1 MMANKK
7 RYFGS
12 IEKLKTGW
20 RLRVTVGYNENGRPI
35 RRSKMTKTKNA
46 KEREKELNRFID
58 DLEKNGY
65 EAPSKLTF
73 KEFVENE
80 WLPKHAQRHLAYKTY
95 NEYHS
100 QIKRRLYP
108 AIGGVQL
115 DKISTIQIVNLID
128 NLQKPDS
135 NLITGEVLSA
145 RTIRHIYFALSSV
158 LETAVEWKV
167 LTANPAK
174 GIKLP
179 KIKKRPP
186 TIYTP
191 EDITQLDKAL
201 AKEPI
206 QMQAMIYI
214 ALITGCREA
223 ELAALEWK
231 HIDFIENEITFE
243 QTAIMVVGE
252 GVRIKPGT
260 KNGETGKVDI
270 PTWLSALLE
279 SYKPLSLPGT
289 GEWTGHH
296 FLFADP
302 TGKPFR
308 PDSYYQRWKRL
319 TERHG
324 LPSIRFHDLRHTSA
338 TLLLNNGLD
347 IKVIQE
353 RLRHKSFNTT
363 ADIYSHVLK
372 EKQQE
377 AANTFKNP
385 FS

>member
-1 MMANKK
+1 MANKK

-35 RRSKMTKTKNA
+35 RRSKTTKTKNA

-58 DLEKNGY
+58 ELEKNGY

-80 WLPKHAQRHLAYKTY
+80 WLPKHAQRYLAYKTY

-108 AIGGVQL
+108 IIGGVQL

-128 NLQKPDS
+128 TLQKSDS
-135 NLITGEVLSA
+135 NLVTGEILSA
-145 RTIRHIYFALSSV
+145 RTIRNIYFALSSV

-167 LTANPAK
+167 LATNPAK
-174 GIKLP
+174 GVKLP

-191 EDITQLDKAL
+191 EDIAQLDKAL

-231 HIDFIENEITFE
+231 HIDFVENEITFE

>member
-1 MMANKK
+1 MANKK
-7 RYFGS
+7 RYFGT

-58 DLEKNGY
+58 ELEKNGY

-128 NLQKPDS
+128 KLQKPDS
-135 NLITGEVLSA
+135 NLITGKVLSA
-145 RTIRHIYFALSSV
+145 RTIRNIYFALSSV

-179 KIKKRPP
+179 KTKKRPP

-191 EDITQLDKAL
+191 EDINNLDKAL

-206 QMQAMIYI
+206 QMQAMIYT

-252 GVRIKPGT
+252 GVKIKPGT

-279 SYKPLSLPGT
+279 SYKPSSLPGT

-296 FLFADP
+296 FLFADQ

-338 TLLLNNGLD
+338 TLLLNSGLD

>member
-1 MMANKK
+1 MANKK
-7 RYFGS
+7 RYVGS

-20 RLRVTVGYNENGRPI
+20 RLRVTVGYNEKGTPI
-35 RRSKMTKTKNA
+35 KRSKMTKTKSA
-46 KEREKELNRFID
+46 KEREKELNRFIEE
-58 DLEKNGY
+58 LERNGY

-73 KEFVENE
+73 KEFVEKE

-95 NEYHS
+95 NEYYS
-100 QIKRRLYP
+100 QIKRRLYSE
-108 AIGGVQL
+108 IGGIQL
-115 DKISTIQIVNLID
+115 NKLSTLQIVNLID
-128 NLQKPDS
+128 KLQKPDA
-135 NLITGEVLSA
+135 NLVTGEVLSA
-145 RTIRHIYFALSSV
+145 RTVRHIYFALSSV

-186 TIYTP
+186 SIFTP
-191 EDITQLDKAL
+191 ENVAQLDRAL

-214 ALITGCREA
+214 ALVTGCREA

-231 HIDFIENEITFE
+231 HIDFVENEILFE
-243 QTAIMVVGE
+243 QTAITIVGE
-252 GVRIKPGT
+252 GVSIKSET
-260 KNGETGKVDI
+260 KNGETGRVDI

-279 SYKPLSLPGT
+279 NYRPLTLPGT
-289 GEWTGHH
+289 GDWAGHH
-296 FLFADP
+296 FLFADSN
-302 TGKPFR
+302 GKPFR

-319 TERHG
+319 IERHD

-338 TLLLNNGLD
+338 TLLLNSGLD

-385 FS
+385 FT

>member
-1 MMANKK
+1 MASKK

-128 NLQKPDS
+128 KLQKPDS